1 MDEVDFLILNELL
14 KNAQM
19 SFLKIAKKVGV
30 SSFTVKSRFDKM
42 KKEGIIARCVVTV
55 DLSKLGYQGKAFLLI
70 SSVSNQA
77 KSVTID
83 ALKKMKN
90 ILVISE
96 IIGPFDILAIAP
108 ITDFNS
114 IRELVTEVKK
124 LHSVQRV
131 KISAINDTMFPVNPT
146 FGKILSQQSHNMA
159 DSMKKR

>member
-1 MDEVDFLILNELL
+1 MDEVDFLILSELL

-42 KKEGIIARCVVTV
+42 KKEGIIARCVVTI
-55 DLSKLGYQGKAFLLI
+55 DLSKLGYQGKVFLLI
-70 SSVSNQA
+70 SSVSSQA

-124 LHSVQRV
+124 LRSVQRV

-159 DSMKKR
+159 DSTRRK